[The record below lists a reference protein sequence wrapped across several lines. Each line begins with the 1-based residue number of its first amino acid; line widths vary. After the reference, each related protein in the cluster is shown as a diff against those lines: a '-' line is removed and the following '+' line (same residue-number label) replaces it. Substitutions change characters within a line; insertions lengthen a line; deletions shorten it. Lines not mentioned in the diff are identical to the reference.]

1 MKTLIVWFLIS
12 HGSDGVL
19 GFSPTFPSLQ
29 ACEQFAQT
37 VYGGWPAHW
46 PKGKCVQTTIVDQG
60 K

>member
-1 MKTLIVWFLIS
+1 MKTLIVWYMIS
-12 HGSDGVL
+12 MGTNGVL

-29 ACEQFAQT
+29 ACEQFKQA
-37 VYGGWPAHW
+37 VYQDW